1 MIVEGKKEKQ
11 PEKPVTVKI
20 DDFRR
25 DLNQVVADSGLPPFL
40 LEMILGEM
48 LSAMSRV
55 AEQERKQD
63 RESWEKACMEKDLV
77 DRKEQGQ
84 ARKDG
89 EKDG

>member
-1 MIVEGKKEKQ
+1 MIEGKKEKK
-11 PEKPVTVKI
+11 PVKPVTVKI

-25 DLNQVVADSGLPPFL
+25 DLNQVVADSGLPPLL

-55 AEQERKQD
+55 AEQGCKQD
-63 RESWEKACMEKDLV
+63 RESWEKACKEKV
-77 DRKEQGQ
+77 PADRREQGQ
-84 ARKDG
+84 ACKDG

>member
-1 MIVEGKKEKQ
+1 MIEGKKEKKTV
-11 PEKPVTVKI
+11 KPVTVKI

-63 RESWEKACMEKDLV
+63 RESWEKACKGKVLS
-77 DRKEQGQ
+77 DRREQGQ
-84 ARKDG
+84 ACKDG